1 MHSNRVTVNGKYWTI
16 KTHSY
21 TMIYWRCETNCS
33 LRNNSA
39 CPLGSSSLINQQH
52 FRHYT
57 LSTFIYLILSQS
69 LSCPCCVFV
78 FLSLPKTQKRSQS
91 LSKYALLFE
100 PEAFAQL
107 ASVHLYTIN
116 LFIPLILYF
125 TGPLLRRS
133 QMARKW
139 ILM

>member
-1 MHSNRVTVNGKYWTI
+1 MHSNWVTVNGKYWTI

-21 TMIYWRCETNCS
+21 TMIYWRCETTCS

-39 CPLGSSSLINQQH
+39 CPLGSSSLINQH

-57 LSTFIYLILSQS
+57 LSTFICLIFQS

-78 FLSLPKTQKRSQS
+78 FLSVPKTQKRSQS

-116 LFIPLILYF
+116 YLICLYLLYF
-125 TGPLLRRS
+125 
-133 QMARKW
+133 
-139 ILM
+139 ILQAHCSEDPRWRESGF